1 MRPDVIDLRQ
11 FYTSPLGQLARRHLT
26 RVVREIWPDTKGHTV
41 VGLGFAV
48 PYLRPFR
55 DEATRVVALMP
66 APQGVLH
73 WPSDEPSLVAL
84 VDETE
89 LPLPDNSVDRLLL
102 VHGLENSEE
111 VRPLLREA
119 WRVLASGGRLLVIVP
134 NRVGLWARFEDTP
147 FGHGS
152 PYSPQ
157 QLSRLLR
164 DNLFSPRQFRHGLYM
179 PPFRLRALLR
189 LSGWLERA
197 GARWWPRLAGVHLV
211 EAEKQIYAVTPVPA
225 RRKRRRLVPAGLLPA
240 PEPRVRA
247 SGPPSR

>member
-26 RVVREIWPDTKGHTV
+26 RLVREIWPETHGFTV
-41 VGLGFAV
+41 VGLGFAT

-55 DEATRVVALMP
+55 EEAARVVALMP
-66 APQGVLH
+66 AAQGVLH
-73 WPSDEPSLVAL
+73 WPADEPSLVGL
-84 VDETE
+84 TDETE

-102 VHGLENSEE
+102 VHALENSEE
-111 VRPLLREA
+111 MRPLLREA
-119 WRVLASGGRLLVIVP
+119 WRVLASGGRLLVVVP
-134 NRVGLWARFEDTP
+134 NRVGLWARFEDNP

-152 PYSPQ
+152 PFSPQ

-164 DNLFSPRQFRHGLYM
+164 DNLFSPRQFRRGLFM
-179 PPFRLRALLR
+179 PPFRVRTMLR

-211 EAEKQIYAVTPVPA
+211 EAEKQIYAVTPIPV
-225 RRKRRRLVPAGLLPA
+225 RQKRRRLVPAGLLPA
-240 PEPRVRA
+240 PERRITA
-247 SGPPSR
+247 SEPPFR

>member
-1 MRPDVIDLRQ
+1 MWNDVVDLRD
-11 FYTSPLGQLARRHLT
+11 FYDTRLGQVTRHLI
-26 RVVREIWPDTKGHTV
+26 RRRIRSIWPDLQGQSLLG
-41 VGLGFAV
+41 VGYATPFLRQYREEAERVLAV
-48 PYLRPFR
+48 
-55 DEATRVVALMP
+55 MP
-66 APQGVLH
+66 AGQGVLP
-73 WPSDEPSLVAL
+73 WPPEGRNLVAL
-84 VDETE
+84 ADETE

-102 VHGLENSEE
+102 VHALENSEE

-119 WRVLASGGRLLVIVP
+119 WRVLASGGRLLVVVP

-164 DNLFSPRQFRHGLYM
+164 DSLFSPRQFRRGLFM
-179 PPFRLRALLR
+179 PPFKVRTMLR

-211 EAEKQIYAVTPVPA
+211 EAEKQIYAATPIPV
-225 RRKRRRLVPAGLLPA
+225 RQKRRRLGPAGLLPA
-240 PEPRVRA
+240 PERRLTA
-247 SGPPSR
+247 SERPFR